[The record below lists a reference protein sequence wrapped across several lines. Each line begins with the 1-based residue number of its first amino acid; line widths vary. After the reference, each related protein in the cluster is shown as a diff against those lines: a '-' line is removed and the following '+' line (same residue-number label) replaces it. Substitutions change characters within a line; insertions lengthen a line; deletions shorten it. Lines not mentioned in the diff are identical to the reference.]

1 NPLSLSDD
9 EYQILTSLTK
19 VQFEDLASYLFD
31 SNIRNSSNRSIR
43 NALAI
48 LLCKLRLGL
57 SLNIL
62 AVLFQLPD
70 KKAVSRS
77 LKTVRT
83 ALMTRFV
90 PSNLGFNHITRQE
103 IIDQHTSTMARRL
116 MCDAESNTAIV
127 VIDGTYIYIQKSRN
141 NEFQRNSFNLYKKR
155 SLLKPMIIVSTTGYV
170 IACIGPFCSNYSNN
184 DASIMNNI
192 LHRNTE
198 NILNWL
204 KKDDIVVVDRGFRD
218 SVHTMESL
226 GLNVVLPPFLNG
238 RRQFTT
244 TEVNQSKYVTK
255 VRWVVEAVNSRIK
268 QFKYLAN
275 TIPNSALPHLEHDVS
290 IVCAIINRYRPPIKT
305 SNAEDVAIAEKMIL
319 LRSRK
324 NNFEKATAIFYNL
337 VRIVFPFQI
346 S

>member
-1 NPLSLSDD
+1 LSLSDD

-141 NEFQRNSFNLYKKR
+141 NEFQRKSFNLYKKR

-255 VRWVVEAVNSRIK
+255 
-268 QFKYLAN
+268 
-275 TIPNSALPHLEHDVS
+275 
-290 IVCAIINRYRPPIKT
+290 
-305 SNAEDVAIAEKMIL
+305 
-319 LRSRK
+319 
-324 NNFEKATAIFYNL
+324 
-337 VRIVFPFQI
+337 
-346 S
+346 

>member
-1 NPLSLSDD
+1 LSLSDD

-43 NALAI
+43 TALAI
-48 LLCKLRLGL
+48 LLCKLPLGL

-70 KKAVSRS
+70 KKTVSRS

-127 VIDGTYIYIQKSRN
+127 VIDGTYLYIQ
-141 NEFQRNSFNLYKKR
+141 
-155 SLLKPMIIVSTTGYV
+155 
-170 IACIGPFCSNYSNN
+170 
-184 DASIMNNI
+184 
-192 LHRNTE
+192 
-198 NILNWL
+198 
-204 KKDDIVVVDRGFRD
+204 DDIVVVDRGFRD
-218 SVHTMESL
+218 SVHIMESL
-226 GLNVVLPPFLNG
+226 GLNVVLPPFLND

-268 QFKYLAN
+268 QLKYLAN

-290 IVCAIINRYRPPIKT
+290 IVCTIINRYRPPIKT
-305 SNAEDVAIAEKMIL
+305 SNADDVAIAEKMIL

-324 NNFEKATAIFYNL
+324 NNFEKVTAIFYKL